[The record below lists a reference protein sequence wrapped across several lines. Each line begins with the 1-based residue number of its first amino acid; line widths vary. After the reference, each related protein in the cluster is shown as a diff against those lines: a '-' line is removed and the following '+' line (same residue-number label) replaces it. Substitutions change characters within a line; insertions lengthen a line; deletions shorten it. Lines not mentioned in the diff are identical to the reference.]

1 MRVLLMCLILLGG
14 QMLSRQE
21 KPVVHLRP
29 HSAEIST
36 DFGGDMVQIIDAPA
50 KVYLPDP
57 APTLDKAGNPWA
69 VDAKNLGP
77 HTVEIMGKGGFKVQI
92 DVGET
97 VHIHSDGI
105 KYSLER

>member
-1 MRVLLMCLILLGG
+1 MRVLFMCLILFGA

-21 KPVVHLRP
+21 KPVVNLRP
-29 HSAEIST
+29 HSDEIST

-57 APTLDKAGNPWA
+57 PPTLDKAGNPWA

-77 HTVEIMGKGGFKVQI
+77 HTVEIMGKHGFKLQI
-92 DVGET
+92 DVGQT

-105 KYSLER
+105 TYSFRK